1 MTGSSAAPAGSD
13 PLVVSGGNLTLTDIR
28 NVLASPERPPRPLQ
42 VDPAARKKV
51 ADCRTFIESV
61 VQRNEAVYGIT
72 TGFGKLANVRIAPEE
87 LETLQRLLILSHS
100 AGVGEL
106 LPPEVSRVMLL
117 LRINALTSGH
127 SGITVELLDHLV
139 TLYNRGVC
147 PCVPSRGSVGAS
159 GDLAPLAHLSLVLL
173 GEGHAHVDGVRVS
186 GGDALKAAG
195 LQPIVLRAK
204 EGLALING
212 TQLMTAQG
220 CRILHDAI
228 DLLSVADIIGAM
240 TVEAMKGSIM
250 PFVPQVHALRP
261 HPGQIAVAHN
271 LHALIG
277 ESEIVNSHRF
287 CDKVQD
293 PYSLRCMPQVHGA
306 ARDALGHV
314 RDVIE
319 RELAAVTDNPLV
331 FPDQEGGQV
340 ISAGNFHGEPVAMVL
355 DYAGI
360 ALTVLGG
367 ISERRVEQLVNPAL
381 SGLPAFLSPRPGLNS
396 GYMITQVTAAALVS
410 ECKALSHPA
419 VVDSIPTSANQED
432 YVSMG
437 PIAAEKSLRILDN
450 VSNVLAIEALAAAQG
465 LSFETQHKPGPGV
478 AAALATIRQ
487 VVPPLGDD
495 RIPAPDVAAVRKLID
510 SREMLNAV
518 RAVCPELA

>member
-1 MTGSSAAPAGSD
+1 MNTAD
-13 PLVVSGGNLTLTDIR
+13 PLVIRGGNVTLADLR
-28 NVLASPERPPRPLQ
+28 EVLAHDAARPPRPLQ
-42 VDPAARKKV
+42 VAGEAREKV
-51 ADCRTFIESV
+51 AACRRFIEQV
-61 VQRNEAVYGIT
+61 VLRNEPIYGIT
-72 TGFGKLANVRIAPEE
+72 TGFGKLANVRIPADQ
-87 LETLQRLLILSHS
+87 LETLQRLLILSHA
-100 AGVGEL
+100 AGVGDL
-106 LPPEVSRVMLL
+106 LPPVVSRAMLL
-117 LRINALTSGH
+117 LRINSLACGH
-127 SGITVELLDHLV
+127 SGITLDLLDHLV

-147 PCVPSRGSVGAS
+147 PCVPARGSVGAS

-173 GEGHAHVDGVRVS
+173 GEGEAHVDGQRIS
-186 GGDALKAAG
+186 GAAALKAAG
-195 LQPIVLRAK
+195 LAPIVLKAK

-220 CRILHDAI
+220 CRILHDAL
-228 DLLSVADIIGAM
+228 DLLTVADIVGAM

-250 PFVPQVHALRP
+250 PFSPQVHALRP
-261 HPGQIAVAHN
+261 HPGQVAVAQN
-271 LHALIG
+271 MTALIG
-277 ESEIVNSHRF
+277 ESEIVLSHRF

-306 ARDALGHV
+306 ARDSLNHV
-314 RDVIE
+314 REVIE

-331 FPDQEGGQV
+331 FPTTEGGQV

-360 ALTVLGG
+360 ALTIMAG

-410 ECKALSHPA
+410 ECKALAHPA

-437 PIAAEKSLRILDN
+437 PIAAEKTLRILDN
-450 VSNVLAIEALAAAQG
+450 AANVLAIEALAAAQG

-478 AAALATIRQ
+478 AAALACIRT
-487 VVPPLGDD
+487 VVPRLEDD
-495 RIPAPDVAAVRKLID
+495 RVPAPDVAAVRKLID
-510 SREMLNAV
+510 SRELLNAV
-518 RAVCPELA
+518 RAVCPDLV